1 MEMNYIQWLKEN
13 QKTVKHAEKRISR
26 ITRLWQRL
34 RKKNIKFVKKLG
46 EPYATKRNSY
56 SG

>member
-1 MEMNYIQWLKEN
+1 MNYIQWLKEN